1 MSGKLKQAEEEKR
14 DVSFCYMDMICF
26 YLDRPRHW
34 SELGRIVDAD
44 EEGCWV
50 KGMTNPSG
58 TAELTAAIG
67 R

>member
-1 MSGKLKQAEEEKR
+1 MSGKLKQAEEEKQ

-44 EEGCWV
+44 E
-50 KGMTNPSG
+50 KGSG
-58 TAELTAAIG
+58 SRG
-67 R
+67 